1 MIYNKFFGF
10 REEPFGVTPNPKFLY
25 MSKKHEEAFAHL
37 KFCISENKGFVMLT
51 GEVGSGKTTLIRYLL
66 NTLGHDTHTSLIINP
81 KVDPLELLKLIN
93 YDFGV
98 TVAGST
104 EKDHLEALNNLLLD
118 VFSKNEKAV
127 LIIDEA
133 QELSLE
139 SLEFI
144 RLLSNFETNTKKLLQ
159 VILVGQPELKRIV
172 ASEPLKQLDQRIA
185 V

>member
-10 REEPFGVTPNPKFLY
+10 REEPFGLTPNPKFLY
-25 MSKKHEEAFAHL
+25 MSKKHEEAIAHL
-37 KFCISENKGFVMLT
+37 NFVISENKGFIMLT

-66 NTLGHDTHTSLIINP
+66 NNIGNYTHTSMIINP
-81 KVDPLELLKLIN
+81 KVDPLELLKLVN

-98 TVAGST
+98 TAAGAT
-104 EKDHLEALNNLLLD
+104 EKDNLEALNNFLLD
-118 VFSKNEKAV
+118 AFSKNEKAV

-159 VILVGQPELKRIV
+159 VDRKSVV
-172 ASEPLKQLDQRIA
+172 
-185 V
+185 